1 MSEYILLVH
10 LASTLV
16 MVGVIWFV
24 QIVHYPLMAQVA
36 RSDFTAYEREHQH
49 RTTFIVA
56 PTMLVEAVTAI
67 VLLAIPPAGMGRI
80 LPAAG
85 ASLLAVIWLST
96 FLVQV
101 RQHTRLS
108 TGFHAITHRRLVR
121 YNWLRTV
128 SWTARGILVL
138 AMVGAV
144 LVLLNQ

>member
-1 MSEYILLVH
+1 
-10 LASTLV
+10 
-16 MVGVIWFV
+16 
-24 QIVHYPLMAQVA
+24 
-36 RSDFTAYEREHQH
+36 
-49 RTTFIVA
+49 
-56 PTMLVEAVTAI
+56 MLVEAVTAAM
-67 VLLAIPPAGMGRI
+67 VLAIPPASMGRT

-85 ASLLAVIWLST
+85 ASLLVVIWLST

-128 SWTARGILVL
+128 AWTGRGILVL

-144 LVLLNQ
+144 LALLNQ